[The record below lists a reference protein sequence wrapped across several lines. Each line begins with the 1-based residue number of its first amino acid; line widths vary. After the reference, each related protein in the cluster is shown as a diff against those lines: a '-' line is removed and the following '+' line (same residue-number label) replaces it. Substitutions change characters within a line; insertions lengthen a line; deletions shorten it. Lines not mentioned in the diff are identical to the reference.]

1 MQRKAGE
8 GGMQTEA
15 LPGQQGRTWDAAGR
29 VERESELFVNSS
41 VKQWLCYFGNF
52 F

>member
-15 LPGQQGRTWDAAGR
+15 LPGQQGRAWDAAGR
-29 VERESELFVNSS
+29 V
-41 VKQWLCYFGNF
+41 
-52 F
+52 